1 MKNKSE
7 RLYEILGQVDDDIVE
22 RTDPEKVGKTK
33 KTSNLKW
40 LSIAACFVLV
50 TVIGV
55 VAWNVGMPK
64 STPLIDDNI
73 TETDRVIQPPADES
87 YIKTYEV
94 NNGNSVAKWLN
105 MEELLI
111 AGYVA
116 EFTVIGEAET
126 ESYTYFDEEYYNLV
140 MEDMENNGVELTE
153 EEHSVIKENNTRT
166 ITNVFLPVE
175 YEKIYPSEDAVTS
188 DLSHKKIC
196 SYIPGN
202 ILEESFVEGAK
213 FLVITWDLGTDANPN
228 VLVLKEY
235 VFYIDSENRLTP
247 VFDIPTLEGYNG
259 YTVDE
264 FIEEVTPLFEK
275 DE

>member
-1 MKNKSE
+1 MKNESE
-7 RLYEILGQVDDDIVE
+7 RLYEILGQVDDEIVE
-22 RTDPEKVGKTK
+22 RTDPEKIVKTK
-33 KTSNLKW
+33 KASNFKW
-40 LSIAACFVLV
+40 LSIAACLVLV

-55 VAWNVGMPK
+55 VAWNVDMPK

-94 NNGNSVAKWLN
+94 NNGNSVAEWLN

-140 MEDMENNGVELTE
+140 MEDMKNNGVELTE

-196 SYIPGN
+196 SYISGN

-228 VLVLKEY
+228 IPVLKEY
-235 VFYIDSENRLTP
+235 VFYIDSVNRLTP

-275 DE
+275 GE